1 MTARTLPLFPLPVV
15 LFPGVTL
22 PLHIF
27 EPRYRRMVSD
37 CMTGDRTFAL
47 VRLPEGMAERE
58 LPSGSIGCVARIET
72 VDMLPDGRSN
82 LSVAG
87 VERVALDHFVESA
100 APYHVASVTPYAD
113 AEPPRPEDE
122 TRADSLRDTFDR
134 VIAAARVLTGEQ
146 RDLPPLP
153 EDPTLL
159 VFRIAAMIDIDLDTR
174 QQLLESRSPR
184 LRLETM
190 QAVLD
195 RALPPLERRAEIRT
209 RAKRNGHAPL
219 EP

>member
-37 CMTGDRTFAL
+37 CMTGDRSFAL

-58 LPSGSIGCVARIET
+58 LPPGSIGCVARIEKM
-72 VDMLPDGRSN
+72 DLLPDGRSN

-87 VERVALDHFVESA
+87 VERVVLEQFVESA
-100 APYHVASVTPYAD
+100 APYHVARMSSYLDT
-113 AEPPRPEDE
+113 EPPRPDDE
-122 TRADSLRDTFDR
+122 TRADSLRETFDR
-134 VIAAARVLTGEQ
+134 VIAAARALTGEQ

-153 EDPTLL
+153 DDPTLL
-159 VFRIAAMIDIDLDTR
+159 VFRIAAMIDIDLETR

-184 LRLETM
+184 LRLERL
-190 QAVLD
+190 QELLD